1 MANTRRRVKKKN
13 KHIVFYHIIAIL
25 LIIATTICIQ
35 QHRDKV
41 KYEALLDEQKAEYEL
56 FIQDM
61 VIEHQDEMG
70 KLRMEYEQL
79 TPEELIQQ
87 EAEFIAKALY
97 GFAKDHSERDQRT
110 GVWCILNR
118 VDHPNYPNSVQAVC
132 QQDEQ
137 WIGYSDNNPVLTNLY
152 ELAVTELETWH
163 NNYRPV
169 SAEYVFMSWSSK
181 EIVLRNTYKTTSATK
196 HWRAG

>member
-1 MANTRRRVKKKN
+1 MRRDGATVL
-13 KHIVFYHIIAIL
+13 IVIITIAM
-25 LIIATTICIQ
+25 IITVSMGSQRRA
-35 QHRDKV
+35 DAE
-41 KYEALLDEQKAEYEL
+41 KYGAMLEEQKLHYEQMIKDLVIQHQDEIGKIRAEYEN
-56 FIQDM
+56 
-61 VIEHQDEMG
+61 
-70 KLRMEYEQL
+70 L
-79 TPEELIQQ
+79 TPEEVIQK

-110 GVWCILNR
+110 GIWCILNR

-152 ELAVTELETWH
+152 ELAVVELETWH

-181 EIVLRNTYKTTSATK
+181 EIILRNTYKTTNTTK
-196 HWRAG
+196 HWQAG